1 MFGGWK
7 KNEYSIYSVVDKYA
21 LIVKLN
27 ESDKDIDD
35 TLFFDCSKQTN
46 SCFTLSLIV

>member
-1 MFGGWK
+1 MNTK
-7 KNEYSIYSVVDKYA
+7 YRCVVDKCS

-27 ESDKDIDD
+27 ESDKDINN
-35 TLFFDCSKQTN
+35 TLFFDCSKHNN